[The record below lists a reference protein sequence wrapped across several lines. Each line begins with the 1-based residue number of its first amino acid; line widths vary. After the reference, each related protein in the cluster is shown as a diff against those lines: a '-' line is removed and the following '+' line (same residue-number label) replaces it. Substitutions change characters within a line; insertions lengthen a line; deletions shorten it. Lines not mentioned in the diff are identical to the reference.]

1 MSAPKGAT
9 KASGVLPIPAAVLQ
23 KQAPPNNAP
32 RGPSKKAAAP
42 RLKLIVRRLAPGLTQ
57 AEFEAHL
64 GEEWKVGAGKVDWLL
79 YRPGKVS
86 KEYVTLEFCDNSNP
100 LLTTL
105 SLAKPSRPS
114 RAYLHLT
121 DQSHLA
127 PFNEKVRHTNFNDA
141 KNTTRDFS
149 LIGHPCLEL
158 APFPRVPNGRR
169 RTDAR
174 QGTID
179 QDPDFQEFLESLT
192 NPITKPHVV
201 DTEAAKQ
208 EEKITTTP
216 LIEYLREKKA
226 AKDKPAVKA
235 ASKHG
240 RHESKETRA
249 AEKKAAKRA
258 KEAPLSPEKARRPT
272 KADRAAKEAV
282 KVLNREATGGATQKQ
297 NADGN
302 ANTTGTPSTQ
312 RKRERPPVSVTAKI
326 QRDLGISPV
335 TGGRRNTKPVD
346 NTNQSP
352 DATQIKDSPTSPAT
366 NVVPPTG
373 PSTKPSLPNRGPR
386 PGREHRSSK
395 PSLVEKVNV
404 ESSPDTGSVPT
415 GSTQPAVVKKPLMQQ
430 QPLKGAT
437 AGRQQPPQG
446 PKAASTQTASESV
459 TATSNTVPAAQA
471 PPAPRQAFLKHAN
484 ASQGITEPLLHE
496 ALSSFGT
503 IEHLEIDK
511 RKGFAYVD
519 FEEPE
524 GLKKAIA
531 ASPVKVGQ
539 GAVQVLERRD
549 RPSNPTRPPM
559 PPVAPIQHHGPPR
572 GGFRGR
578 GGPRGR
584 GGGRGGHL
592 APAPKVDVAQP
603 NAPTG
608 GT

>member
-1 MSAPKGAT
+1 MSAPKGST
-9 KASGVLPIPAAVLQ
+9 KASGVLPMPAAVLQ
-23 KQAPPNNAP
+23 KHAPPNNAP

-42 RLKLIVRRLAPGLTQ
+42 RLKLIIRRLAPGLSQT
-57 AEFEAHL
+57 EFEAHL

-79 YRPGKVS
+79 YRPGKIS
-86 KEYVTLEFCDNSNP
+86 KEYVILEFYGNSNT
-100 LLTTL
+100 LLTLL

-121 DQSHLA
+121 DQSHLS
-127 PFNEKVRHTNFNDA
+127 PFNEKVRHTNFHDA
-141 KNTTRDFS
+141 KNTTRDS
-149 LIGHPCLEL
+149 ALIGHPCLEL

-169 RTDAR
+169 RGDAR

-192 NPITKPHVV
+192 NPITKTHLV
-201 DTEAAKQ
+201 DIDTTKQ
-208 EEKITTTP
+208 EEKVTTTP

-226 AKDKPAVKA
+226 AKDKPAAKA

-240 RHESKETRA
+240 RHESKEARL
-249 AEKKAAKRA
+249 AEKKAAKGA
-258 KEAPLSPEKARRPT
+258 KETPISPEKVRRLT

-282 KVLNREATGGATQKQ
+282 KVLNREATQKQ
-297 NADGN
+297 SVDGN
-302 ANTTGTPSTQ
+302 ANAASTPSAQ
-312 RKRERPPVSVTAKI
+312 RRRERPPVSVAAKI
-326 QRDLGISPV
+326 QRDLGLSPA
-335 TGGRRNTKPVD
+335 TGGRRNTKPAD
-346 NTNQSP
+346 DTNQSP
-352 DATQIKDSPTSPAT
+352 EASQSKDSPASPAA
-366 NVVPPTG
+366 NIIPPTG

-386 PGREHRSSK
+386 SARERRSSK
-395 PSLVEKVNV
+395 PAIVERSNV
-404 ESSPDTGSVPT
+404 ESSQNGGSIPT
-415 GSTQPAVVKKPLMQQ
+415 GPTQPTVVKKPPMQQ
-430 QPLKGAT
+430 QQQQPPKGPA
-437 AGRQQPPQG
+437 ASRQQPPQG
-446 PKAASTQTASESV
+446 PKAANPQTASEPS
-459 TATSNTVPAAQA
+459 TTTSNAVLSTQS

-524 GLKKAIA
+524 GLKRAIA
-531 ASPVKVGQ
+531 ASPVKVAQ

-549 RPSNPTRPPM
+549 RPSNPSRPPM

-584 GGGRGGHL
+584 GGGRGGHVV
-592 APAPKVDVAQP
+592 PAPKVDVAQP
-603 NAPTG
+603 NAPSA

>member
-1 MSAPKGAT
+1 M
-9 KASGVLPIPAAVLQ
+9 
-23 KQAPPNNAP
+23 
-32 RGPSKKAAAP
+32 
-42 RLKLIVRRLAPGLTQ
+42 
-57 AEFEAHL
+57 
-64 GEEWKVGAGKVDWLL
+64 
-79 YRPGKVS
+79 
-86 KEYVTLEFCDNSNP
+86 
-100 LLTTL
+100 
-105 SLAKPSRPS
+105 
-114 RAYLHLT
+114 
-121 DQSHLA
+121 
-127 PFNEKVRHTNFNDA
+127 
-141 KNTTRDFS
+141 
-149 LIGHPCLEL
+149 
-158 APFPRVPNGRR
+158 
-169 RTDAR
+169 
-174 QGTID
+174 
-179 QDPDFQEFLESLT
+179 
-192 NPITKPHVV
+192 V

-226 AKDKPAVKA
+226 AKDKPAAKA

-249 AEKKAAKRA
+249 AEKKAAKGA
-258 KEAPLSPEKARRPT
+258 KEAPLSPEKARRHT

-297 NADGN
+297 SADGS

-312 RKRERPPVSVTAKI
+312 RKRERPPVSVAAKI
-326 QRDLGISPV
+326 QRDLGISPI

-346 NTNQSP
+346 DTNQSP
-352 DATQIKDSPTSPAT
+352 DATQTKDAPTSPAT
-366 NVVPPTG
+366 NVVPPAG

-386 PGREHRSSK
+386 PARERRSSK
-395 PSLVEKVNV
+395 PFLVEKVNV

-415 GSTQPAVVKKPLMQQ
+415 GSTQHAVVKKPPMQQ
-430 QPLKGAT
+430 QPPKGAT

-446 PKAASTQTASESV
+446 PKAATTQTASESL
-459 TATSNTVPAAQA
+459 TATSNTAPASQA
-471 PPAPRQAFLKHAN
+471 PSAPRQAFLKHAN

-531 ASPVKVGQ
+531 ASPVKVAQ

-584 GGGRGGHL
+584 GGGRGGHV

-603 NAPTG
+603 NAPTS